1 LPIWEKKEP
10 ILPERLD
17 RDCGI
22 LAIVRDIPLIRLV
35 KTDDRPESP
44 LVKADV
50 M

>member
-1 LPIWEKKEP
+1 LPIWEKNEL

-35 KTDDRPESP
+35 KVDDRLESP
-44 LVKADV
+44 LEKAEV